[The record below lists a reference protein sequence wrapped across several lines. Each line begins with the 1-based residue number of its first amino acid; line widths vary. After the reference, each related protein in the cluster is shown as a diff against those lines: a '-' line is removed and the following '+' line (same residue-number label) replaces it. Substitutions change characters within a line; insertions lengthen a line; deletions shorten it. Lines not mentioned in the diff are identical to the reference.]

1 MCRFFNSQ
9 ELICIP
15 NEYNFNFDWIFNGLE
30 DIEA

>member
-15 NEYNFNFDWIFNGLE
+15 NEYNFNFDWIFNDLE
-30 DIEA
+30 K